1 MTRLSNAFFIVCGL
15 LASAACHPGPVL
27 PVGKSNVG
35 GTIAGIVS
43 SVGKAPEPGRKVTAT
58 NVETGERFEAITGV
72 NGGYTIQVPEGH
84 YRLEVELRRLPFR
97 QAARKPCEASLCA
110 LSCIHL
116 NCCGEQ
122 TFTLP
127 PHFLCEIARKYLST
141 LVRN

>member
-1 MTRLSNAFFIVCGL
+1 MGRRKLLKAHVRVGLFGIPDEEESLIRHCTLSVAD
-15 LASAACHPGPVL
+15 
-27 PVGKSNVG
+27 
-35 GTIAGIVS
+35 
-43 SVGKAPEPGRKVTAT
+43 
-58 NVETGERFEAITGV
+58 
-72 NGGYTIQVPEGH
+72 
-84 YRLEVELRRLPFR
+84 RLEVELRRLPFR